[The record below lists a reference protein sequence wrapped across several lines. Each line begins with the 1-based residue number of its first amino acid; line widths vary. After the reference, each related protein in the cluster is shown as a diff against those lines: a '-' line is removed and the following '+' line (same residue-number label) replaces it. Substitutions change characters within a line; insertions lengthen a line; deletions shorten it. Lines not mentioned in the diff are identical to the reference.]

1 MIDKKF
7 VKFRTMEKIRKYA
20 ILGFILIALLIPM
33 LFGIYIEYLFIRE
46 LNYTVIFIVIFG
58 LFIFLILD
66 KLIAIYGY
74 NYQSFN
80 AIKEQDVIIAF
91 TSRNDKAVIC
101 GIFLPMIMIIEELIF
116 RYYMIGFLL
125 NQVRLDVISAILISS
140 IIFSLFHIHIWFRFK
155 NLKLLLINLGDSFLL
170 GVFNGYILLTLGLI
184 PCILIHY
191 ILVLILYYNIY
202 KRYFKNKIK

>member
-20 ILGFILIALLIPM
+20 ILGFLLIALLIPM
-33 LFGIYIEYLFIRE
+33 LLGIYIEYLFIRE
-46 LNYTVIFIVIFG
+46 LNYTVIFILIFG
-58 LFIFLILD
+58 LFIFLILN
-66 KLIAIYGY
+66 KLIATYGY
-74 NYQSFN
+74 NDQSFN

-91 TSRNDKAVIC
+91 TSRNDKAVIW
-101 GIFLPMIMIIEELIF
+101 IFLPMIMIIEELIF

-125 NQVRLDVISAILISS
+125 NQVGLNVISAILISS
-140 IIFSLFHIHIWFRFK
+140 ILFSLFHIHIWFRFK
-155 NLKLLLINLGDSFLL
+155 NLKILLINLGDSFLL
-170 GVFNGYILLTLGLI
+170 GLFNGYVLLTLGLI

-191 ILVLILYYNIY
+191 VLVLILYYNIY

>member
-1 MIDKKF
+1 
-7 VKFRTMEKIRKYA
+7 MEKIRKYA
-20 ILGFILIALLIPM
+20 ILGFLLIALLIPM
-33 LFGIYIEYLFIRE
+33 LLGIYIEYLFIRE

-66 KLIAIYGY
+66 KLIAVYGY

-80 AIKEQDVIIAF
+80 AIKEQDVINAMV
-91 TSRNDKAVIC
+91 SKNNKAVIWF
-101 GIFLPMIMIIEELIF
+101 FLPMIMVIEELIF

-125 NQVRLDVISAILISS
+125 NQVGLDVISAILISS

-191 ILVLILYYNIY
+191 VLVLILYYNIY

>member
-1 MIDKKF
+1 
-7 VKFRTMEKIRKYA
+7 MEKIRKYA
-20 ILGFILIALLIPM
+20 ILGF
-33 LFGIYIEYLFIRE
+33 
-46 LNYTVIFIVIFG
+46 
-58 LFIFLILD
+58 
-66 KLIAIYGY
+66 IAIYGY

>member
-1 MIDKKF
+1 
-7 VKFRTMEKIRKYA
+7 MEKIRKYA